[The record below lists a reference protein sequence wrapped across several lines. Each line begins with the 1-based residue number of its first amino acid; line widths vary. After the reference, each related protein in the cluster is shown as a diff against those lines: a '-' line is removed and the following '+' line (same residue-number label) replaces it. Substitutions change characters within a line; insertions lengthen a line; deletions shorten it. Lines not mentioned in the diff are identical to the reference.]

1 MFSFEHLYH
10 DKTIPVLGNDDTVL
24 FEVTVREIPTG
35 KADEIQNRAF
45 QSVDMSQVTATGK
58 KARKKQLMTQI
69 NSAMKEV
76 NGGELSARQTLL
88 GIKEWTLK
96 DDSGVLAP
104 ISYDVWKALPQFV
117 TKQIEKA
124 VEELNPEL
132 DEEFQD
138 EVGD

>member
-1 MFSFEHLYH
+1 MFNFSHLYH
-10 DKTIPVLGNDDTVL
+10 EKTVPILGNGDVL
-24 FEVTVREIPTG
+24 FEVTVQEIPTG

-45 QSVDMSQVTATGK
+45 QSIDMEQVTATGK
-58 KARKKQLMTQI
+58 QARKKQMMRLI
-69 NSAMKEV
+69 NSAMKDM

-88 GIKEWTLK
+88 GVKEWTLK
-96 DDSGVLAP
+96 QADGKDAP
-104 ISYDVWKALPQFV
+104 INYDVWKALPQFV

-138 EVGD
+138 EA